1 MQEGNRSGDIQFFR
15 IIVKTNKQLKI
26 HHSFILD
33 RPNPEG
39 ELNIS
44 SVHRAT
50 INAFTNIFRKGRL
63 LEEEEF
69 QSLGA
74 NLYEV
79 LLAND
84 IGKLLHDLLNEND
97 VNALKEGD
105 ILRLELEFEED
116 ENGSKND
123 TLEYLSWPWEYL
135 YSRQLDRFLSQITQL
150 VLTRRLFLREQT
162 ARSLRIKDGEKPKVL
177 LVSASP
183 IDPKDPEKYTQV
195 QIDTILEILK
205 EEANKDKI
213 KLVEPIL
220 IASGSGNGQIEI
232 NGRTVQ
238 MRPATWKSFQNV
250 VAHQTPHIIHFI
262 GHGHFGRAK
271 DQSGKEI
278 GKEMGGLIFLAGD
291 DDNSADWINE
301 ERIATQL
308 SRKADLRLVFL
319 QACESGMVGSIANP
333 GPYRAISGVAG
344 KLAAVNIPAVVAMQ
358 AKISNKESNRFA
370 KEFYKMLLSSR
381 TIEAAVLEGR
391 EMLIKDLGGDWS
403 ISKAFGLPVLYLR
416 NPLSRNAKDVNIL
429 LAPPIE
435 QHQSINSS
443 SQFFSATQPKTTDQF
458 FSATQPKTTETGNCP
473 CCGKQYRIGISLC
486 GECAIDFFCSVCNTN
501 LLEAIAYR
509 DKVCPNRSCKE
520 PIHYPRPKDMPS
532 AQVDNFSTPNREKT
546 GPL

>member
-220 IASGSGNGQIEI
+220 IASGSGNDRQIEI

-238 MRPATWKSFQNV
+238 VRPATWKSFQNV

-370 KEFYKMLLSSR
+370 KEFYQKLLSSK

-391 EMLIKDLGGDWS
+391 EKLIQDLGGDWT

-416 NPLSRNAKDVNIL
+416 NPLKDENIL
-429 LAPPIE
+429 LTPPLE
-435 QHQSINSS
+435 QHQNMSPSN
-443 SQFFSATQPKTTDQF
+443 QFFPPTQPKTTD
-458 FSATQPKTTETGNCP
+458 APGNCP
-473 CCGKQYRIGISLC
+473 LCDKTYRVGRSFCGNC
-486 GECAIDFFCSVCNTN
+486 TIDFFCSSCSTN
-501 LLEAIAYR
+501 LLEAIA
-509 DKVCPNRSCKE
+509 DKDRVCPTCKTA
-520 PIHYPRPKDMPS
+520 IKYPLREEGPS